1 MLKMKPLDLSRTK
14 LGVSYLFCFDLC
26 RVLYIGKEMASD
38 LNAELAKKTFVF
50 GLKVWVLTGIL
61 VGVFI
66 VMILLV
72 LSICLTSRKKSR
84 KSNDMLPL
92 NQIPN
97 VSREIKE
104 IRVDQASANNHR
116 GAFLTLNEKFSDR
129 ESEKVLIHKNGD
141 SSSRSGSFNK
151 TEKENVGSQS
161 GDESGAGS
169 VYAQKPSSHPITAPS
184 PLCGLP
190 EFSHLGWGHWFTLR
204 DLEFATNRFS
214 KENVIGEGGYGVV
227 YRGNLINGTPVAVK
241 KLLNNL

>member
-1 MLKMKPLDLSRTK
+1 
-14 LGVSYLFCFDLC
+14 
-26 RVLYIGKEMASD
+26 MASD
-38 LNAELAKKTFVF
+38 LNTELAKKTFVF

-97 VSREIKE
+97 ISREIKE
-104 IRVDQASANNHR
+104 IRVDQASAINHTPR
-116 GAFLTLNEKFSDR
+116 GSFLTLNEKFSDR

-151 TEKENVGSQS
+151 AEKENFGSQS
-161 GDESGAGS
+161 GDEAGAGS
-169 VYAQKPSSHPITAPS
+169 AYTQKPS
-184 PLCGLP
+184 
-190 EFSHLGWGHWFTLR
+190 
-204 DLEFATNRFS
+204 
-214 KENVIGEGGYGVV
+214 
-227 YRGNLINGTPVAVK
+227 
-241 KLLNNL
+241 

>member
-1 MLKMKPLDLSRTK
+1 
-14 LGVSYLFCFDLC
+14 
-26 RVLYIGKEMASD
+26 MASD

-72 LSICLTSRKKSR
+72 LSICLTSRKRSR
-84 KSNDMLPL
+84 KSNNMLPV

-104 IRVDQASANNHR
+104 IRVDQASANNYMPR
-116 GAFLTLNEKFSDR
+116 NSFLTLNDKYSDR
-129 ESEKVLIHKNGD
+129 ESEKVLIHTNGD
-141 SSSRSGSFNK
+141 SSSRSGSFTNA
-151 TEKENVGSQS
+151 EKENVGSQS
-161 GDESGAGS
+161 GDEGGTGAA
-169 VYAQKPSSHPITAPS
+169 YTHKPSSHPITAPS
-184 PLCGLP
+184 PLSGLP

-227 YRGNLINGTPVAVK
+227 YRGNLINGTSVAVK